1 MEKVPTKARAK
12 SQLSGKIPEWAW
24 TVLRKLTFVSAK
36 IGDRPILAIIEGQ
49 LEVTRN
55 WVYVEDDGVSGVGS
69 YEQEESVKRDVEG
82 EGRGAKM
89 EQDKQWD
96 RAER

>member
-1 MEKVPTKARAK
+1 MEKVPAKARAK

-55 WVYVEDDGVSGVGS
+55 
-69 YEQEESVKRDVEG
+69 
-82 EGRGAKM
+82 
-89 EQDKQWD
+89 
-96 RAER
+96 